1 MFAEPREAISGR
13 TFGIALALIAALF
26 LAQSLYLARLVVPS
40 QDESA
45 GLFAGY
51 LAASG
56 RLSLFDDT
64 MPGHRAPAPAYIFGM
79 TQVLSG
85 RSLLAARYL
94 GAAFGFVLVLLTG
107 LLARRLAGNLAG
119 LIAAALLTAQG
130 ALVGYYSLGNYH
142 SLAPLV
148 LLTGLL
154 VLLGD
159 GGEPRRIAG
168 LAILGS
174 LFFVRTHLWPLL
186 PLALAYGLWQARGP
200 RERMLM
206 IAVMMGPPLLF
217 FLTDLA
223 RLKLL
228 VLVPW
233 LGWPA
238 RSLGYLP
245 FYELDARMPLSPG
258 DQLQQLL
265 RLARRYEFLILGAVF
280 AAGWAG
286 WRASRSRKP
295 AFWRGDRRVILVA
308 ALFLYLFAWLFVMSR
323 INFKWVGLYFAS
335 LAPLLSS
342 VLGHIWSAMLRDPG
356 LGRRGRIALA
366 AALAVLLA
374 LPVYYNR
381 NPLIPTGALRAA
393 DPVRAVRVAGEH
405 LARLVP
411 PEARVFLFGQVDV
424 FYFSGLPATHIQQI
438 TNYDTLAVND
448 EDNRAT
454 LRSGYYGMAQV
465 ERWLG
470 KEDDYAVVSPQGLVT
485 FAEAFHHHPGVNRP
499 KVARIRELLERHFVK
514 IGTVDE
520 YPYYSYEV
528 FRRVS
533 RAPDP

>member
-1 MFAEPREAISGR
+1 MFAEVREAIPGR
-13 TFGIALALIAALF
+13 MFGVALVLIAAVF
-26 LAQSLYLARLVVPS
+26 LAQSLYLAHLVVPS

-56 RLSLFDDT
+56 RVGLFDDA

-94 GAAFGFVLVLLTG
+94 GTAFGVALVLLAG

-130 ALVGYYSLGNYH
+130 ALVGYYSLGDYH

-154 VLLGD
+154 VFLGE
-159 GGEPRRIAG
+159 GGEPRRVAG

-174 LFFVRTHLWPLL
+174 LFFVRTHLWPLI
-186 PLALAYGLWQARGP
+186 PLALAYGLWHARSR
-200 RERMLM
+200 RERVLM
-206 IAVMMGPPLLF
+206 IAVVVGPPLVF
-217 FLTDLA
+217 FLSDLA

-228 VLVPW
+228 VLVPL
-233 LGWPA
+233 LGLPVRA
-238 RSLGYLP
+238 LGYLP
-245 FYELDARMPLSPG
+245 FHELDGRVPLSPG

-265 RLARRYEFLILGAVF
+265 RLARRYEFLILGTVF

-286 WRASRSRKP
+286 WRASRSREP
-295 AFWRGDRRVILVA
+295 AFWRGDRRVALVA
-308 ALFLYLFAWLFVMSR
+308 ALFLYLFAWLFVVCR
-323 INFKWVGLYFAS
+323 INFKWVGMYFAS
-335 LAPLLSS
+335 LAPLLSV
-342 VLGHIWSAMLRDPG
+342 VLGHVWSAMLRDPG
-356 LGRRGRIALA
+356 LRRRGRIALA

-411 PEARVFLFGQVDV
+411 PDARVFLFGQVDV

-448 EDNRAT
+448 ADNRAT
-454 LRSGYYGMAQV
+454 LRSGYYGMTQV

-470 KEDDYAVVSPQGLVT
+470 KEDDYAVVSPQGLT
-485 FAEAFHHHPGVNRP
+485 IFAEAFHHHPEVNRP

-520 YPYYSYEV
+520 YPYYAYDV
-528 FRRVS
+528 YRRVS
-533 RAPDP
+533 RASDP